1 MPVAKRQK
9 IPNIQAPNAVVQVGE
24 QQNSVKIK
32 LLSNS
37 NVDAQMQQQQNFI
50 QGLSVNQQA
59 GRLENGTSQQPKKRQ
74 KKAEKLIQQQQQ
86 QQAA

>member
-32 LLSNS
+32 VLSNP

-50 QGLSVNQQA
+50 QGLSVN
-59 GRLENGTSQQPKKRQ
+59 
-74 KKAEKLIQQQQQ
+74 
-86 QQAA
+86 